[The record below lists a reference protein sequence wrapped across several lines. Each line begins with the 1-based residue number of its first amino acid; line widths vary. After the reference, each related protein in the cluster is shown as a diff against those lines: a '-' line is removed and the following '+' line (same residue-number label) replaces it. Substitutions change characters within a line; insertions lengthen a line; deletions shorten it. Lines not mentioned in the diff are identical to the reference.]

1 MKLILL
7 EPIYKERIWGGHKIR
22 DVFNYPI
29 PSNKTGEA
37 WTISAH
43 KEGSSIIK
51 NGAYQGQT
59 LRHLFQERKDL
70 FGNTALS
77 EFPLLVKLIDANDDL
92 SVQVHPDD
100 AGARQYNDLG
110 KTECWYVLD
119 CKADTKLVFGHH
131 AKNKEEFSS
140 LVKQNKWDKLLNYQT
155 VNPGDFLYVPA
166 GKLHAL
172 SKGMFVLEIQQSSN
186 TTFRVYDY
194 DRMDK
199 DGNKRDLH
207 IKETIDASFIPDRQI
222 KVQRLIKQIG
232 KNRIE
237 RLVESPYFTVEKWH
251 INETFHYEN
260 SSYVLASVLKGKG
273 IIDGVS
279 VEVGDHFII
288 TSKMKD
294 IEINGSLELMITYP

>member
-22 DVFNYPI
+22 DVFHYPI

-43 KEGSSIIK
+43 KEGSSLIK
-51 NGAYQGQT
+51 NGPYQGST
-59 LRHLFQERKDL
+59 LRTLFQERKDL
-70 FGNTALS
+70 FGDTKQS

-100 AGARQYNDLG
+100 AGAKQYNDLG

-119 CKADTKLVFGHH
+119 CKPNTQLVFGHH
-131 AKNKEEFSS
+131 ATNKVMFAS
-140 LVKQNKWDKLLNYQT
+140 LVKENKWDELLNYQT

-172 SKGMFVLEIQQSSN
+172 SKGMLVLEIQQSSD

-194 DRMDK
+194 NRVDK
-199 DGNKRDLH
+199 DGKQRDLH
-207 IKETIDASFIPDRQI
+207 IKETIESSFIPDQVI
-222 KVQRLIKQIG
+222 HNKSTITQWG
-232 KNRIE
+232 KNTVE
-237 RLVESPYFTVEKWH
+237 TLVKSPFFTVEKWLIH
-251 INETFHYEN
+251 ETFHYKN
-260 SSYVLASVLKGKG
+260 PSYILASVLHGTGLIEATKIKK
-273 IIDGVS
+273 
-279 VEVGDHFII
+279 GDHFII

-294 IEINGSLELMITYP
+294 ISITGDVELIIAYV